1 VAGSPRDGVS
11 VHEGMRKNAGTARTE
26 GGGPRF
32 RGRYVGGRS
41 KPAPLRRQKQK
52 RRQKRKQKQKENENA
67 DPSQLKGIR
76 NDGGSD
82 WVSLRRRRLI
92 QVGSSA
98 DWCAGGAAG
107 PIGGSEIYAP
117 EVRGWGKKF
126 YADALALFGEVA

>member
-1 VAGSPRDGVS
+1 
-11 VHEGMRKNAGTARTE
+11 MRKNAGTARTE

-41 KPAPLRRQKQK
+41 KPASLRRQK
-52 RRQKRKQKQKENENA
+52 QKRKQKQKENENA

-98 DWCAGGAAG
+98 NWCAGGAAG

-117 EVRGWGKKF
+117 EMRGGREEF